1 MFLMRMLRRKS
12 NITISNIKQEIT
24 ILEKQIKE
32 WKELKEK
39 SNRIKSV
46 NDELSKDK
54 EKIIAFFN
62 TTEDI
67 KD

>member
-12 NITISNIKQEIT
+12 NITSSNIKQEIT

-32 WKELKEK
+32 WTELKEK

-46 NDELSKDK
+46 IDELSKDK
-54 EKIIAFFN
+54 EKIIVFFN
-62 TTEDI
+62 TAEDI

>member
-12 NITISNIKQEIT
+12 SITISNIKQDIT

-32 WKELKEK
+32 WKELKDK
-39 SNRIKSV
+39 LNKNKFV
-46 NDELSKDK
+46 YDELTKDK
-54 EKIIAFFN
+54 EKIITFLN
-62 TTEDI
+62 TI

>member
-12 NITISNIKQEIT
+12 NITISNIKQEIM

-46 NDELSKDK
+46 NDDLSKDK

-62 TTEDI
+62 TAEDI